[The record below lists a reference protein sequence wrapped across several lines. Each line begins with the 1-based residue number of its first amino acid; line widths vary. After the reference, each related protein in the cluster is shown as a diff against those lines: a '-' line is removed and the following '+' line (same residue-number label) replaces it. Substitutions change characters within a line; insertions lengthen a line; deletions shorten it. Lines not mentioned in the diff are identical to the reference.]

1 MICDNSAT
9 IFKGHN
15 SLAGTVRGLWIA
27 TEGEGR
33 GCTVVS
39 PQAVI
44 SWLRSSL
51 AGAKCFES
59 FATSAFVGQGERE
72 KEWNKERQREGEWG
86 RKWES
91 GAASESESWPPIWW
105 PKNSIRS
112 QVTKPCGEQ
121 RRRQSS
127 TTKVVLTTSKWPQG
141 GCRMLEG
148 WRGGVESRVSPRA
161 LIERVAQATRERSES
176 ARILFAAN
184 SSPKNSNKET
194 EAEAELE
201 ANNCCSLFGC
211 LRL

>member
-27 TEGEGR
+27 PEGEGG

-72 KEWNKERQREGEWG
+72 QERVKQRERKRR

-91 GAASESESWPPIWW
+91 GAASESECWPPIWW

-148 WRGGVESRVSPRA
+148 DTGGLRAGLALVHSSNEWLRPRESAARARVSFLQRIRHPRT
-161 LIERVAQATRERSES
+161 ATKRQKKH
-176 ARILFAAN
+176 N
-184 SSPKNSNKET
+184 
-194 EAEAELE
+194 
-201 ANNCCSLFGC
+201 
-211 LRL
+211 

>member
-33 GCTVVS
+33 GYSTVVS

-72 KEWNKERQREGEWG
+72 RERVKQRE
-86 RKWES
+86 
-91 GAASESESWPPIWW
+91 
-105 PKNSIRS
+105 
-112 QVTKPCGEQ
+112 
-121 RRRQSS
+121 
-127 TTKVVLTTSKWPQG
+127 
-141 GCRMLEG
+141 
-148 WRGGVESRVSPRA
+148 
-161 LIERVAQATRERSES
+161 REREEGSGRAGQR
-176 ARILFAAN
+176 ARARAGHQFDDLKIA
-184 SSPKNSNKET
+184 
-194 EAEAELE
+194 
-201 ANNCCSLFGC
+201 
-211 LRL
+211 